1 MLLAILLAAA
11 SWLINSWLIMLAVA
25 YLHHQW
31 WAVIPEMTYGNAV
44 VPSLLLHAI
53 AARAVAAISKGRR
66 R

>member
-1 MLLAILLAAA
+1 MFLAILLAAA
-11 SWLINSWLIMLAVA
+11 YWLINSWLIMLVVA

-44 VPSLLLHAI
+44 VTSLLLHAI
-53 AARAVAAISKGRR
+53 AVPAVATISKGRR